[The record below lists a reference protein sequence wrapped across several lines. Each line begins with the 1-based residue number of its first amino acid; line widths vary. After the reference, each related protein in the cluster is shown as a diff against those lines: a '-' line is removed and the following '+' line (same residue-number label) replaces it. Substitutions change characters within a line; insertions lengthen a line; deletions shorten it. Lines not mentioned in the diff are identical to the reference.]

1 MVERTAVMMVEKKV
15 DLKAGKKVANW
26 VEWKFVKKDDW

>member
-15 DLKAGKKVANW
+15 DLKVGKKVANW
-26 VEWKFVKKDDW
+26 VLTKVDRLD